1 MTKNKKINNWYE
13 FPLLAMRKQNFLGG
27 VDRVIDI
34 K

>member
-1 MTKNKKINNWYE
+1 MTKNKNMSNWYE
-13 FPLLAMRKQNFLGG
+13 FPLLAMTKQNFLGG